1 MPKAYSHKMNIKK
14 VIPILEWLPNYNIS
28 FFKGDLVAGIT
39 VGIILI
45 PQGIAYALIAGL
57 PPIYGLYCALV
68 PQVMYTIFGS
78 SRQVAIGPVAMDSL
92 IVATGVST
100 LALAGSESYISIA
113 ILLALM
119 VGAIQFILGVFSLGF
134 IVNFLSKPVITGFTS
149 AVALIIGLNQFR
161 NLLGVDFIQS
171 DQIQY
176 VIEDIWLQ
184 IASFNHHTTIIGLF
198 SVLIIIIFRKI
209 NKKIPNALIVVV
221 IGILIMKYFGNSLS
235 DVSIVKDI
243 PSGLPLFGIPDFDV
257 DQIKELFPIAL
268 TLVMV
273 GYLETISIGKSLE
286 AKQDEYRI
294 RPNQE
299 LIALGLSNMVGS
311 LFKAYPSTSSFSRSA
326 INQESGAKTGMAA
339 LISVVMVMVTLLFLT
354 PLFYH
359 LPKTVLAAII
369 IVAVFNLI
377 NIKEGHF
384 LWKANK
390 LDFWLM
396 ISTFLATLL
405 LGIEFGIV
413 VGVGLSLIVLIFRT
427 SRPYIAELGKVPD
440 SNFYRN
446 KNRFEEVILEDD
458 ILVFRFDA
466 QLFYANANYFRDNLD
481 EMASK
486 KGKALKLIVLDAESI
501 NRVDSTGLEML
512 KERIKFYKKK
522 DVVFYFAGV
531 KGPVRD
537 DLFRSGV
544 LQIIDINHFFMRVN
558 QAVKYYK
565 TGDRKH
571 QEKYAKYIHQAYK

>member
-1 MPKAYSHKMNIKK
+1 M
-14 VIPILEWLPNYNIS
+14 
-28 FFKGDLVAGIT
+28 
-39 VGIILI
+39 
-45 PQGIAYALIAGL
+45 
-57 PPIYGLYCALV
+57 
-68 PQVMYTIFGS
+68 
-78 SRQVAIGPVAMDSL
+78 AMDSL

-100 LALAGSESYISIA
+100 VALAGSESYISIA
-113 ILLALM
+113 ILLGLL
-119 VGAIQFILGVFSLGF
+119 VGTIQFILGIFSLGF

-149 AVALIIGLNQFR
+149 SVALIIGFNQFR

-176 VIEDIWLQ
+176 ILEDIWFQ
-184 IASFNHHTTIIGLF
+184 IAKYNAHTSIIGLI
-198 SVLIIIIFRKI
+198 SVMIIIILRKV
-209 NKKIPNALIVVV
+209 NKKIPNALIVV
-221 IGILIMKYFGNSLS
+221 ILGIVVMKYFGHSFN
-235 DVSIVKDI
+235 DVSIIKDI
-243 PSGLPLFGIPDFDV
+243 PSGLPVFGIPEFDV
-257 DQIKELFPIAL
+257 DLIRELLPIAF

-311 LFKAYPSTSSFSRSA
+311 LFKAYPSASSFSRSA

-339 LISVVMVMVTLLFLT
+339 LISVAMVIVTLLFLT

-369 IVAVFNLI
+369 IVAVFGLVNF
-377 NIKEGHF
+377 KEAAF
-384 LWKANK
+384 LWRANN

-396 ISTFLATLL
+396 MATFLATLL
-405 LGIEFGIV
+405 LGIEYGIM
-413 VGVGLSLIVLIFRT
+413 VGVSLSLIILIFRT
-427 SRPYIAELGKVPD
+427 SRPYVTELGKVPN

-446 KNRFEEVILEDD
+446 KNRFEDVIIDDD

-466 QLFYANANYFRDNLD
+466 QLFYANSNYFRDNLD
-481 EMASK
+481 TMADK

-501 NRVDSTGLEML
+501 NRVDSTGVEML
-512 KERIKFYKKK
+512 KERIKYYQKKE
-522 DVVFYFAGV
+522 VQFYFAGV

-537 DLFRSGV
+537 DLFKSGI
-544 LQIIDINHFFMRVN
+544 LEIIDVNNFFMRAN
-558 QAVKYYK
+558 QAVKFYK

-571 QEKYAKYIHQAYK
+571 QERYAKYIHQAYK

>member
-1 MPKAYSHKMNIKK
+1 MNIKK
-14 VIPILEWLPNYNIS
+14 IVPILDWLPNYNAS
-28 FFKGDLVAGIT
+28 LFKGDLIAGIT

-68 PQVMYTIFGS
+68 PQVMYAVFGS
-78 SRQVAIGPVAMDSL
+78 SRQVSIGPVAMDSL

-119 VGAIQFILGVFSLGF
+119 VGAIQFIMGVFSLGF

-161 NLLGVDFIQS
+161 NLFGVDIVQS
-171 DQIQY
+171 DQIQII
-176 VIEDIWLQ
+176 IEDIWLQ
-184 IASFNHHTTIIGLF
+184 INDFNYHTTSIGLI
-198 SVLIIIIFRKI
+198 SALLIIIFRKI

-221 IGILIMKYFGNSLS
+221 LGVLIMKYFGNSFA

-243 PSGLPLFGIPDFDV
+243 PSGLPKFGIPDFD
-257 DQIKELFPIAL
+257 IALLKELLPIAL

-339 LISVVMVMVTLLFLT
+339 LISVVMVVITLLFLT

-359 LPKTVLAAII
+359 LPQAVLAAII
-369 IVAVFNLI
+369 IVAVFGLI
-377 NIKEGHF
+377 NFKEAIF
-384 LWKANK
+384 LWKANQ
-390 LDFWLM
+390 LDFCLM
-396 ISTFLATLL
+396 LATFLATLL
-405 LGIEFGIV
+405 LGIEQGIII
-413 VGVGLSLIVLIFRT
+413 GVSLSLIILIFRT
-427 SRPYIAELGKVPD
+427 SRPYVAELGKVPNA
-440 SNFYRN
+440 NFYRN
-446 KNRFEEVILEDD
+446 KERFAEVIIEED

-466 QLFYANANYFRDNLD
+466 QLFYANSNYFRDKLD
-481 EMASK
+481 DMIAK
-486 KGKALKLIVLDAESI
+486 KGNALKLIVLDAESI
-501 NRVDSTGLEML
+501 NRVDSTGVEML
-512 KERIKFYKKK
+512 KERIRFCQKKGIL
-522 DVVFYFAGV
+522 FYFAGV

-537 DLFRSGV
+537 DLFRSGI
-544 LQIIDINHFFMRVN
+544 LEIIDLNHFFMRAN
-558 QAVKYYK
+558 QAVKFYK
-565 TGDRKH
+565 TGDRTY
-571 QEKYAKYIHQAYK
+571 QEKYAKYIHQAYD

>member
-1 MPKAYSHKMNIKK
+1 MNIKK
-14 VIPILEWLPNYNIS
+14 IIPILEWLPNYNKS
-28 FFKGDLVAGIT
+28 LFKGDLVAGLT

-57 PPIYGLYCALV
+57 PPIYGLYCALI
-68 PQVMYTIFGS
+68 PQVMYAIFGS

-119 VGAIQFILGVFSLGF
+119 VGSIQFIMGVFSLGF

-149 AVALIIGLNQFR
+149 AVALIIGVNQFR
-161 NLLGVDFIQS
+161 NLLGADFVQS

-176 VIEDIWLQ
+176 VLEDIWLQ
-184 IASFNHHTTIIGLF
+184 ISTYNSHTTIIGF
-198 SVLIIIIFRKI
+198 ISVVIIIIFRKI

-221 IGILIMKYFGNSLS
+221 LGIVIMKYFGTSFN
-235 DVSIVKDI
+235 DVAIVKDV
-243 PSGLPLFGIPDFDV
+243 PSGLPKFGIPEFDL
-257 DQIKELFPIAL
+257 DQIKELLPIAL

-326 INQESGAKTGMAA
+326 INEESGGKTGMAA
-339 LISVVMVMVTLLFLT
+339 LISVVMVVITLLFLT

-369 IVAVFNLI
+369 IVAVFGLVNF
-377 NIKEGHF
+377 KEAAF
-384 LWKANK
+384 LWKANN

-396 ISTFLATLL
+396 LSTFIATLF
-405 LGIEFGIV
+405 LGIEYGIII
-413 VGVGLSLIVLIFRT
+413 GVGLSLIILIFRT
-427 SRPYIAELGKVPD
+427 SRPYFTELGKVPD
-440 SNFYRN
+440 SDFYRN
-446 KNRFEEVILEDD
+446 KNRFKEVIIEEDV
-458 ILVFRFDA
+458 LVFRFDA
-466 QLFYANANYFRDNLD
+466 QLFYANSSYFRDNLD
-481 EMASK
+481 DLAEK
-486 KGKALKLIVLDAESI
+486 KGKALKLIVLDSESI
-501 NRVDSTGLEML
+501 NRIDSTGVEML
-512 KERIKFYKKK
+512 KERIRFYQKKRIT
-522 DVVFYFAGV
+522 FYFAGV

-537 DLFRSGV
+537 SIFKGGLLKIV
-544 LQIIDINHFFMRVN
+544 DINHFFMRDN
-558 QAVKYYK
+558 DAVEFYK
-565 TGDRKH
+565 TGDKTK
-571 QEKYAKYIHQAYK
+571 QEKYAKYIHQAYE